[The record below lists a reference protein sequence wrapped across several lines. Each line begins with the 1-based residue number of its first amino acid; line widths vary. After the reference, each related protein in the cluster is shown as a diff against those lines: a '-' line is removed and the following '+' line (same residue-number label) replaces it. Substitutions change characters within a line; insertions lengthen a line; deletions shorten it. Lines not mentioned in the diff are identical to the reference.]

1 MLALVKPFVQ
11 LCLLRIGPQDLPA
24 SLVLLGVALAA
35 HTLTGIV
42 VSLMFLPTGAALVS
56 GLVGTLLVCIL
67 TFSVLYIQRLR
78 ERVCQT
84 LTAMAGA
91 IALIDV
97 TGIPVLGWLQSVQSA
112 GASPGTPT
120 LLLLFLTG
128 WSLTVQGH
136 ILRSALSTRF
146 MFGLILAIFFFW
158 ISYNVMR
165 TLFPVPA

>member
-24 SLVLLGVALAA
+24 SLVLLGLALVA

-42 VSLMFLPTGAALVS
+42 VSLMFLPTGAALAS
-56 GLVGTLLVCIL
+56 GLVGTTLICIL
-67 TFSVLYIQRLR
+67 TLSALYVQRLR

-97 TGIPVLGWLQSVQSA
+97 TGIPILGWLEDVQRS
-112 GASPGTPT
+112 GGNPGTPT
-120 LLLLFLTG
+120 LLLLLLTA

-146 MFGLILAIFFFW
+146 IVGLTLAIFFFW
-158 ISYNVMR
+158 VSYNVMR
-165 TLFPVPA
+165 TLFPMSG